1 MFIGGQ
7 RSDAISNQRLKGFTR
22 KMLNQKIHVPKE
34 RIIYTDSTRKGAYK
48 AIMKLFNPDSTSKKT
63 VPEAIVCENN
73 FIALGVVKA
82 LKELNYSIPDDIA
95 FLTFDRYPYS
105 DIIDPKPTVIDIN
118 VFDIGLQAGNMM
130 IRKLDNPDL
139 LVQSFTTLPVVI
151 KGDST
156 VVK

>member
-1 MFIGGQ
+1 M
-7 RSDAISNQRLKGFTR
+7 
-22 KMLNQKIHVPKE
+22 
-34 RIIYTDSTRKGAYK
+34 
-48 AIMKLFNPDSTSKKT
+48 
-63 VPEAIVCENN
+63 
-73 FIALGVVKA
+73 GVVKA